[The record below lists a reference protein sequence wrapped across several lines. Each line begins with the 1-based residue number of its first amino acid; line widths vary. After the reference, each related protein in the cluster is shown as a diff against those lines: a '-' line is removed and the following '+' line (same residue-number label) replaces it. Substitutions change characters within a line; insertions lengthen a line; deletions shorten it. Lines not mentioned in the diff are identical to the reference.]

1 MSSMTSMLAT
11 LLAGWLFAFSATS
24 AAAADADGP
33 ASRPSPATAAAQ
45 TDEAATLRILHRDIL
60 TMRGRVAGIPPQAR
74 LRRARERLEALPDE
88 AVTLPINTVQFQA
101 GGDRGVQ
108 FLLGDLPLF
117 SVVEGDVDPEA
128 KQDFDALVAQTRGR
142 MEEVHAAWAQMRSR
156 PLLLQGLARSAGA
169 TLLFAALVW
178 VAYRVMTRVVA
189 WMEKRR
195 DVLAARFSYVD
206 WREFLARVAVVMLHV
221 LQWVV
226 LLVLAYWWAH
236 FVLGSFVATAPIA
249 RDLGDWLVGK
259 ISWLAEGTLDSL
271 PGLAT
276 VLIVLGFTRTVVDLL
291 GYLFDALQKG
301 RLRLP
306 LFHPET
312 VSATRRIF
320 TLFAWCVGIA
330 VAYPFLPGASSDVFK
345 GLSVLF
351 GLMVTLGSTGL
362 VTQLMSGLVVV
373 YSRSLHKG
381 DFVDINGVQGVVTE
395 VASLATKIVNVRN
408 DEITIPNSVVISSPI
423 HNYSKLS
430 GTHGTLLSTKV
441 TIGYDAPWRQ
451 VHALLIEAARRTPGV
466 RATPEP
472 YVYQRALSDFYVEY
486 ELFAS
491 IEKPSDRIPILSALH
506 ESIQDAFNEH
516 GVQIMSPHFL
526 GQPDHAVVV
535 PKAQWYASPASPGA
549 QVSSVRG
556 G

>member
-11 LLAGWLFAFSATS
+11 LLAGWLLAFSATC
-24 AAAADADGP
+24 AAAADAQDL
-33 ASRPSPATAAAQ
+33 ASRPAAAQ
-45 TDEAATLRILHRDIL
+45 PDEAATLSILHRDVL
-60 TMRGRVAGIPPQAR
+60 TMRGRIAGMTPQAR
-74 LRRARERLEALPDE
+74 VRRARERLEALPDE
-88 AVTLPINTVQFQA
+88 AVALPINTVQFQS
-101 GGDRGVQ
+101 GGSRGVQ
-108 FLLGDLPLF
+108 FLVGDLPLF
-117 SVVEGDVDPEA
+117 SVVEGDVDTET
-128 KQDFDALVAQTRGR
+128 KQDFDALVAQTRDH
-142 MEEVHAAWAQMRSR
+142 MEEVHAAWGEMRSR
-156 PLLLQGLARSAGA
+156 PLLLQGLLRSVGA
-169 TLLFAALVW
+169 TLLFVGLVW
-178 VAYRVMTRVVA
+178 GAYQVMARVVGL
-189 WMEKRR
+189 MERRR
-195 DVLAARFSYVD
+195 DVLAARFAHVD
-206 WREFLARVAVVMLHV
+206 WREFLARLAVVILQV
-221 LQWVV
+221 LQWFV
-226 LLVLAYWWAH
+226 LLALTYLWAH

-249 RDLGDWLVGK
+249 RDLGDWLVRK
-259 ISWLAEGTLDSL
+259 IAWLAEGTLDSL
-271 PGLAT
+271 PGFAT
-276 VLIVLGFTRTVVDLL
+276 VVIVLAFTRLIVDLL

-320 TLFAWCVGIA
+320 TVFAWCIGIA

-362 VTQLMSGLVVV
+362 VTQLMSGLVVI

-451 VHALLIEAARRTPGV
+451 VHALLIDAARRTPGV

-526 GQPDHAVVV
+526 GQPAHAVVV
-535 PKAQWYASPASPGA
+535 PKAQWYASPASPGP
-549 QVSSVRG
+549 QVSSARG
-556 G
+556 R